1 MKVITMNAIFA
12 GIEKNNDDC
21 RRTHLQKSN
30 KWDSTTDVLLVS
42 KRMENLSRSSRTPR
56 SYMKRNN
63 SYWEA
68 EIKEKRARKRLPLV
82 PIDSNADSTNA
93 IDVVAMTPS
102 EIKQKLKEMGVKTRL
117 RNIHKLRKLR
127 KDVLSTST

>member
-1 MKVITMNAIFA
+1 
-12 GIEKNNDDC
+12 
-21 RRTHLQKSN
+21 
-30 KWDSTTDVLLVS
+30 
-42 KRMENLSRSSRTPR
+42 
-56 SYMKRNN
+56 MKRNS

-68 EIKEKRARKRLPLV
+68 EIKEKRARKWLPLI
-82 PIDSNADSTNA
+82 PIDSNADSTNT

-117 RNIHKLRKLR
+117 TNIDKLHKLL

>member
-12 GIEKNNDDC
+12 GVEKNNDDC
-21 RRTHLQKSN
+21 RRAHLQKSN

-117 RNIHKLRKLR
+117 RNIHKLRKLL